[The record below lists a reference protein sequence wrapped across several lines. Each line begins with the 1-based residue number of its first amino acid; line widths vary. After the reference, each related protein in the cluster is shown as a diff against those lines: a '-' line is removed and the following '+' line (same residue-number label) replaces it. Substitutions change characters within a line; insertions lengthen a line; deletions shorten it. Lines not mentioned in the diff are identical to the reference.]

1 VKTGAENLDDQST
14 SLFPAAFAR
23 QMGGS
28 VEQRGPEPGIT
39 IIELLIS
46 MEKSADGRKTGTSD

>member
-14 SLFPAAFAR
+14 SLFLAAFAR

-39 IIELLIS
+39 IIELLIPIEPS
-46 MEKSADGRKTGTSD
+46 VDGRRAETSD